1 MKHYSKMLTGR
12 PAHVIFLEND
22 NPRNPLNEPV
32 AVFARLRSF
41 PDAPN
46 PNRSAG
52 QVVATAICRGFQW
65 VPNNK

>member
-32 AVFARLRSF
+32 AIFARHRSF
-41 PDAPN
+41 PGRSQSESFRRPGLGRDDAVWF
-46 PNRSAG
+46 SAG
-52 QVVATAICRGFQW
+52 SE
-65 VPNNK
+65 